1 MLMILNKHE
10 KLRILHLVK
19 EHNNWL
25 INMIERSDK
34 PAMIETLQSSLNI
47 DKSIIEKIE
56 ASLEGDRRKME
67 DQ

>member
-25 INMIERSDK
+25 INMIEKSEK
-34 PAMIETLQSSLNI
+34 PAMIETLQASLNI

-56 ASLEGDRRKME
+56 ASLEGERRRME